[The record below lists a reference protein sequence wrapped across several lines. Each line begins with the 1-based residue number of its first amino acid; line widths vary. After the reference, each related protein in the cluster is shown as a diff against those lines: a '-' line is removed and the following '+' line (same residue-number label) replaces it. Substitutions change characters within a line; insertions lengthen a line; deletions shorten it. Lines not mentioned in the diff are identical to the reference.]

1 MRKERVMGVEFLDKR
16 VMIMSGCGNKT
27 KERQK
32 HDPGDAGTNS

>member
-16 VMIMSGCGNKT
+16 VIIMSGCGNKT